1 MGFPARK
8 KLSGGWARRGGE
20 SPLEVARRAL
30 ALPREGPPPVC
41 LLHGEEGYLVEETA
55 RRLAE
60 KLVPK
65 AQREFGIEIL
75 SGPGVTAAQLSGALG
90 STPLFGAGPRA
101 VWARGCGLLRARDRS
116 EAVLRLVPDKGQGI
130 TLLITEE
137 EVDARLALYKEIARR
152 GAVLRFDRLSDTDDA
167 HLRSL
172 HALVSERLKAGGHG
186 MERDALLYLVQL
198 VGTDLRAIFAEI
210 EKLQLHAAPGAKIGK
225 GDIDLLVCPSRES
238 TAFQLADAVTEGDP
252 KRARLLLQQVLRG
265 GVHPLAVLATLTQR
279 VRFLLQLKAL
289 LDEGGVRAA
298 STYPAFKAAFD
309 RLPDAYREAYKAA
322 GKRYRAYSIFGQHPY
337 VVFKMAG
344 AARRGPASRLRL
356 HLDALV
362 KADAELKREGRRAP
376 RVLEDLV
383 AVLCGGGAVRT

>member
-1 MGFPARK
+1 MGFPAK
-8 KLSGGWARRGGE
+8 KKGFGGWKRRGGE
-20 SPLEVARRAL
+20 SPLDVARRAL

-41 LLHGEEGYLVEETA
+41 LLHGEEGYLVEDTA
-55 RRLAE
+55 RRLVE
-60 KLVPK
+60 KLVPE
-65 AQREFGIEIL
+65 AQREFGVEIL

-90 STPLFGAGPRA
+90 SMPLFGAGPRT

-116 EAVLRLVPDKGQGI
+116 ETVLRLLPGKGQGI

-152 GAVLRFDRLSDTDDA
+152 GAAFKFDRLSDTDDA

-172 HALVSERLKAGGHG
+172 HALVAARLKAGGHG

-198 VGTDLRAIFAEI
+198 VGTDLRTVFAEV
-210 EKLQLHAAPGAKIGK
+210 EKLELHAAPGARIGK

-289 LDEGGVRAA
+289 LDEGVLRAA
-298 STYPAFKAAFD
+298 PTYPAFKAAFD

-322 GKRYRAYSIFGQHPY
+322 GQRYRAYSIFGQHPY
-337 VVFKMAG
+337 VVYKMAG
-344 AARRGPASRLRL
+344 AARGGTASRLRL

-362 KADAELKREGRRAP
+362 RADAELKREGRRAP